1 MSNGNT
7 CNFCKAGDI
16 LKSNLVAD
24 WMFYSLLVF
33 LFCFPKLR
41 ERKKINLPFQTCTP
55 FQTQLSS
62 CRACWGVPEAPEPAQ
77 GKSPTQLSSE
87 LKLGL
92 HSLFTVQLQTLKR
105 LISSHKCRFLLKIG
119 RQHSRPRELQQ
130 GGGGGI
136 SSSVSGEGAQGAHST
151 AAQLSTLGLCISA
164 LL

>member
-1 MSNGNT
+1 MS
-7 CNFCKAGDI
+7 C
-16 LKSNLVAD
+16 
-24 WMFYSLLVF
+24 SLLVV

-62 CRACWGVPEAPEPAQ
+62 CRACLGVPEAPEPAQ
-77 GKSPTQLSSE
+77 GKSPAQLSSE

-119 RQHSRPRELQQ
+119 RQHSRPQELQQ
-130 GGGGGI
+130 GGGGDQFLCQWGG
-136 SSSVSGEGAQGAHST
+136 STGGSQHSST
-151 AAQLSTLGLCISA
+151 AEYPGTLHLCLA
-164 LL
+164 